1 VTGRRAVLLIGDPVG
16 HSVSP
21 AMHRAAFAAAG
32 LDGWTYRARR
42 VPPGR
47 LEETWR
53 ELRAE
58 GHGGDGAVAGLNVT
72 IPHKES
78 VIALVDELG
87 PDARKA
93 GSVNTVVMDEDGRA
107 LGDSTDGAGFLAAL
121 ARADGRE
128 RRRAAVLGTGG
139 AARAVAAALRGAGS
153 AVVVLGRNADAG
165 QRIAKDLE
173 VRFEPWSLG
182 DEGPL
187 RRALRGADLVANA
200 TPVGAGDLSASPL
213 PESIALH
220 PGITVF
226 DLVYRPRRTALL
238 ERAAAAGCTVVEGIE
253 MLIEQGARSFQLWTG
268 LAAPV
273 DVMRAAAYRTLDGQA
288 G

>member
-1 VTGRRAVLLIGDPVG
+1 MTGRRSVLLIGDPVG

-32 LDGWTYRARR
+32 LDGWTYRAKR
-42 VPPGR
+42 VSPAR
-47 LEETWR
+47 LAETWQ

-58 GHGGDGAVAGLNVT
+58 AHGGDRPVAGLNVT
-72 IPHKES
+72 IPHKEA
-78 VIALVDELG
+78 VVALVDELT
-87 PDARKA
+87 PRARTT
-93 GSVNTVVMDEDGRA
+93 GSVNTVVVDREGRA
-107 LGDSTDGAGFLAAL
+107 TGDSTDGAGFMAAL

-128 RRRAAVLGTGG
+128 RRRAVVMGTGG

-153 AVVVLGRNADAG
+153 AVLVLGRNAGAG
-165 QRIAKDLE
+165 ERMATDLD
-173 VRFEPWSLG
+173 VTFEPWPPGG
-182 DEGPL
+182 DGPL
-187 RRALRGADLVANA
+187 RRALDGADLLANA
-200 TPVGAGDLSASPL
+200 TPVGAGDPSVSPL
-213 PESIALH
+213 PHGVVLD

-273 DVMRAAAYRTLDGQA
+273 DAMRSAAYRALDGQA